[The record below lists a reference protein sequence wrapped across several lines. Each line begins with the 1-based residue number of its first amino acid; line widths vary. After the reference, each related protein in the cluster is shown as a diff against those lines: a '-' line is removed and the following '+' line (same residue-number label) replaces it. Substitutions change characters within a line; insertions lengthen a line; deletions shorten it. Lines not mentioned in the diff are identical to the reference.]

1 MGLVLAFE
9 TTPRRASAR
18 PAAKRAEP
26 AKPADILLFTGVRYE
41 RDVDHAGRD
50 RRSADPRS
58 DAPHAV
64 S

>member
-18 PAAKRAEP
+18 PAAKRAAP

-41 RDVDHAGRD
+41 RDADHAGRD
-50 RRSADPRS
+50 RRSAEARPDGAHS
-58 DAPHAV
+58 V

>member
-26 AKPADILLFTGVRYE
+26 AKPAVRYE

-58 DAPHAV
+58 DAPHVV